1 MSIKIKELPETERPY
16 EKLELYGEKM
26 LSNAELLAI
35 IIKTGTKN
43 ETSVQIAQKILNM
56 NDENTDEL
64 NFLRNISL
72 EEFMQI
78 KGIGKVK
85 AIQLKAVCE
94 LAIRMSRPSNY
105 KKVTIRQ
112 PYDLAKILM
121 NELRKEQ
128 KEIGK
133 IVILNSRNEIIK
145 IKHISV
151 GGTNLMQFG
160 MKDIL
165 AEPVKMKAPKIILV
179 HNHPTGNSTPSKTD
193 IKFTERLYE
202 SAQLLGIELIDHIV
216 IGDLNFTSIFSE
228 MVSNTKENSKS

>member
-1 MSIKIKELPETERPY
+1 MSLKIKELPETERPY

-145 IKHISV
+145 IKDISV
-151 GGTNLMQFG
+151 GGTNLMQLG